1 MIWKTLLV
9 FVAILVVPVSL
20 GVVFVLWPI
29 QVVATFALVFL
40 AFILFIFGM
49 SADVI
54 VSHKWSDW

>member
-40 AFILFIFGM
+40 AFILFIFWM
-49 SADVI
+49 IADVI

>member
-1 MIWKTLLV
+1 MTWKTFLV

-20 GVVFVLWPI
+20 GVVFVLWPM

-40 AFILFIFGM
+40 AFILFILWM
-49 SADVI
+49 IADVI